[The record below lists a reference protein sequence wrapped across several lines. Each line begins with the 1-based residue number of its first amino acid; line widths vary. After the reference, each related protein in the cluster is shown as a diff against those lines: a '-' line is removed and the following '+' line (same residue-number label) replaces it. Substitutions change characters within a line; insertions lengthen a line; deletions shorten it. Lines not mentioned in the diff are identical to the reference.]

1 MNKVKFQAETGA
13 ELRKQMLDF
22 LGLSDAQFGSLTPSI
37 SGAEI
42 KAASLV
48 ERQEALDR
56 TAKIIGLSNDTPIN
70 EEKIEETPQTNTR
83 KRRTKAEIEAEKA
96 AENQSGDTP
105 TDAAPEDVVDPN
117 LAATQSEQTTD
128 DTPTE
133 TTKSEITRPFLT
145 EIVLAKGREGKK
157 PAMLTLFATYKQL
170 DSDLPVTGLPTLNP
184 ADYEDFY
191 SKVKDL

>member
-1 MNKVKFQAETGA
+1 MNKVKFEAETGA

-22 LGLSDAQFGSLTPSI
+22 LGLNELTSKIGGGDLSIVLERPKTILEDVNTIREAANIPPLDLTP
-37 SGAEI
+37 
-42 KAASLV
+42 
-48 ERQEALDR
+48 QPTD
-56 TAKIIGLSNDTPIN
+56 
-70 EEKIEETPQTNTR
+70 EKTTR
-83 KRRTKAEIEAEKA
+83 KRRSKAEIEAEKA

-105 TDAAPEDVVDPN
+105 TDVASEDVVDPN

-133 TTKSEITRPFLT
+133 TVKSEITRPFLT